1 MRINHTNRIL
11 MNEADGSP
19 GGGAAPATP
28 AAPIAAPTAPETPAL
43 TAEAVATIVATAVD
57 TKLKAFENGLFA
69 NARKAG
75 LLGKEKSAETP
86 SVSSAAAAPA
96 STGLSADE
104 VEALIE
110 QTRVLT
116 KVQLEN
122 KLSDAAVLRMKS
134 ALKADKPNDVSTWTA
149 SYLADLG
156 LVRTSQ
162 ESSTPT
168 TSAPA
173 VAIAPNTAPIS
184 DRGSPAPTGAVGWRH
199 ELQMAGALGM
209 SKAGREQMDAEL
221 GAEVARKQRLA
232 LANTQLAR
240 MQVHVKPQ

>member
-28 AAPIAAPTAPETPAL
+28 AAPVAAPTAPETPAL

-75 LLGKEKSAETP
+75 LLGKEKPTETP

-96 STGLSADE
+96 SSGLSADE

-122 KLSDAAVLRMKS
+122 KLSDATVQRMKK
-134 ALKADKPNDVSTWTA
+134 ALKADKPDDVSSWTA

-173 VAIAPNTAPIS
+173 VAVTPNTAPIS